1 MTTPS
6 PAQEAVWDGSD
17 DLWYS
22 PFWSTGVEP
31 DASTQAVIGS
41 GRVTIPFSGAVAA
54 GVTVSGTGILQFES
68 DATADNLGV
77 IDVRDRGAGAG
88 EIPQLLFWNTSSA
101 GNATINVSGIGLE
114 SYNDAHVIFNLLS
127 SAGTANISLS
137 NNARLTFLNSST
149 AGSANVLNEA
159 SMIRFEND
167 ATAGTAHITSTA
179 GGLIEFTGNATAD
192 GATINML
199 DRDDAGTAGLVFWN
213 TSSAGNSTLNLSG
226 VGNNLHN
233 DAIVNFMNDSTAG
246 SATLTLEN
254 YAQATFYENANAGS
268 ASLVANDSMI
278 GFWDNSSAGSAHITS
293 NAGSLVRFGGSSSA
307 DSATIDMLNWDATG
321 LGGLEFR
328 DNASAG
334 SATVNLSGVGNN
346 LYRDAVLSFRG
357 NSTAETATITVG
369 NSAQAVFQQ
378 NATAGSATLVTNGG
392 LIGFQNNA
400 NAGSAQITNNAA
412 GLVVVAGNSTAVGAT
427 IVNNA
432 GGAVDVSGRS
442 TQFTGNGTRAAIG
455 SLSGAGD
462 VYLGSAGVTLGAL
475 NLNDTISGTIHDSYS
490 PLLRDYLLAGNPS
503 AALPTV
509 TGGSLEKVGAGTLT
523 LTGNNTYTGSTVIS
537 AGTLQLGDGGTSGA
551 VVGEVTNNGTL
562 ALNRSDRLAL
572 SGVISGSGVV
582 RQIGTGTTVLTGNN
596 TYTGGTVISDGT
608 LQLGDSGTSGSIAG
622 DVQNDGTLAFNRSD
636 NAAFGGVI
644 GGAGAIRQI
653 GAGRTELTG
662 DSSAFSGSTAI
673 EAGTLAVN
681 GLLGGTLD
689 VGSGGRL
696 QGTGTVGTTTV
707 SGTIAPG
714 NSIGTLT
721 VNGDITFEAGSVYD
735 VEVDAAGQT
744 DLIHALGAATI
755 NGGTVNV
762 AAGTGTY
769 GTSTRYTIL
778 TADAGRSGTFAGATT
793 DLAFLDPLLGYD
805 AQNAYLSFVRNG
817 TGFGSVGQTPNEVE
831 TGKGVESTG
840 EGNPLYNATL
850 SSSAEQAR
858 STFGTL
864 SGEIHASVVSGLLDD
879 SRFVRDAINNRL
891 RAAFE
896 TPQIT
901 SVPVLG
907 FMEEKN
913 GGTIDQAEPA
923 AYNGIWASSYG
934 SWGSIDSDGNAA
946 KLKRST
952 GGFIAGVDGLVTDDW
967 RLGVLAGYSHS
978 SFKVDSRSSSAS
990 VDSYHLG
997 VYGGTQWGQLS
1008 FRSGLAYSWNEID
1021 SDRHI
1026 VSDAFGGTVNG
1037 DYRAGTTQVFGELA
1051 YAMKAGDLAFEPFAN
1066 LAYVNVHTNGFA
1078 EQGGAA
1084 ALSINGQSNDLT
1096 FSTFGM
1102 RASTDF
1108 LISDVKASARGMI
1121 GWRHAYGDVTPGLS
1135 QAFAGGDV
1143 FSIAGVPVARDAA
1156 VLEAGLDFSVTP
1168 SATVGVSYQ
1177 GQLASDARDHSVK
1190 AQLNVKF

>member
-1 MTTPS
+1 MRNTRRRLLNVLSTSTMLAFMATPS
-6 PAQEAVWDGSD
+6 LAQEAVWDGSD
-17 DLWYS
+17 DEWYN
-22 PFWSTGVEP
+22 PFAWIGTAP
-31 DASTQAVIGS
+31 DASTPVIIGS
-41 GRVTIPFSGAVAA
+41 GRVYIPFSGAEAA
-54 GVTVSGTGILQFES
+54 GVTLSGTGILDLDSDSSADGFGFVDVIGDGSGDVPELNFLDVSSAGSATIKASGAGNDSFDDARISFSQQSTAANATVTLSNGGRLTFRDDSTAANASLTSDTSMIRFENNAS
-68 DATADNLGV
+68 AGLAHIISTGTGIVEFVDSATADGAT
-77 IDVRDRGAGAG
+77 IDVRDRGAAG
-88 EIPQLLFWNTSSA
+88 PNLLQFRDTASA
-101 GNATINVSGIGLE
+101 GNATINVSGIGQ
-114 SYNDAHVIFNLLS
+114 STYADATATFFNDS
-127 SAGTANISLS
+127 SAGTATINLS
-137 NNARLTFLNSST
+137 NHAQ
-149 AGSANVLNEA
+149 
-159 SMIRFEND
+159 
-167 ATAGTAHITSTA
+167 
-179 GGLIEFTGNATAD
+179 
-192 GATINML
+192 
-199 DRDDAGTAGLVFWN
+199 
-213 TSSAGNSTLNLSG
+213 
-226 VGNNLHN
+226 
-233 DAIVNFMNDSTAG
+233 AIFRADSTA
-246 SATLTLEN
+246 
-254 YAQATFYENANAGS
+254 
-268 ASLVANDSMI
+268 
-278 GFWDNSSAGSAHITS
+278 
-293 NAGSLVRFGGSSSA
+293 
-307 DSATIDMLNWDATG
+307 
-321 LGGLEFR
+321 
-328 DNASAG
+328 ASA
-334 SATVNLSGVGNN
+334 
-346 LYRDAVLSFRG
+346 R
-357 NSTAETATITVG
+357 
-369 NSAQAVFQQ
+369 
-378 NATAGSATLVTNGG
+378 LVSDDS

-400 NAGSAQITNNAA
+400 NAGSAHITNNA
-412 GLVVVAGNSTAVGAT
+412 GSLVIFAHNATADGAT
-427 IVNNA
+427 FVNNL
-432 GGAVDVSGRS
+432 GGVIDVSLRS
-442 TQFTGNGTRAAIG
+442 TQLGGTGAPVAIG

-475 NLNDTISGTIHDSYS
+475 NQNDTISGTINDGYS
-490 PLLRDYLLAGNPS
+490 PAARDSLGLGGLPS
-503 AALPTV
+503 P
-509 TGGSLEKVGAGTLT
+509 TGGSLEKVGTGTLT
-523 LTGNNTYTGSTVIS
+523 
-537 AGTLQLGDGGTSGA
+537 
-551 VVGEVTNNGTL
+551 
-562 ALNRSDRLAL
+562 
-572 SGVISGSGVV
+572 
-582 RQIGTGTTVLTGNN
+582 LTGNN

-608 LQLGDSGTSGSIAG
+608 LQVGDGGTSGSIVG
-622 DVQNDGTLAFNRSD
+622 DVQNDGTLTFNRSND
-636 NAAFGGVI
+636 VALGGVI
-644 GGAGAIRQI
+644 SGAGAIRQI

-662 DSSAFSGSTAI
+662 DSSAFAGSTAI

-744 DLIHALGAATI
+744 DLIHALGTATI

-805 AQNAYLSFVRNG
+805 AQNAYLNFVRNG
-817 TGFGSVGQTPNEVE
+817 TSFGSIGQTSNEAEV
-831 TGKGVESTG
+831 GRGVESTG
-840 EGNPLYNATL
+840 EGNTLYDATL
-850 SSSAEQAR
+850 NSTVDQAR
-858 STFGTL
+858 STFGVL

-907 FMEEKN
+907 FVEEKN
-913 GGTIDQAEPA
+913 SRTIDQPEPA

-934 SWGSIDSDGNAA
+934 SWGSIDGDGNAA
-946 KLKRST
+946 RMKRST

-978 SFKVDSRSSSAS
+978 SFKVDGRSSSAS

-1066 LAYVNVHTNGFA
+1066 LAYVNVHTSGFT

-1084 ALSINGQSNDLT
+1084 ALSIDGQSNDLT

-1156 VLEAGLDFSVTP
+1156 VLEAGLDFAVTP

-1177 GQLASDARDHSVK
+1177 GQLAADARDHSVK
-1190 AQLNVKF
+1190 AQLNVRF